1 MDERKNTF
9 LSLSPEAKVGLFV
22 LFGVLLLVYMSLRVG
37 GIKFG
42 KAEGYT
48 LKVQFAN
55 AAGLDKDASVRVA
68 GVEVGRIKEITLK
81 DSKAQLTLQ
90 MQPDIKIGK
99 DFMAVLTTKGLLGE
113 RYLELI
119 PGAPNAPALKDGD
132 TITRTT
138 SYADMDKLV
147 TILSE
152 VSTDI
157 KSVSQSLSKV
167 LGTQEGEASLQ
178 NIVKNIEEIS
188 IRLNNLIERNDTRM
202 DQMITNL
209 NDFSQMLKKDGP
221 VLTTE
226 LRMAAKNL
234 NEAII
239 KTSGNVNGMIDDNRE
254 SLKEGMDNLRLATI
268 RMQEA
273 MDSINK
279 MAKDIGPSV
288 SEAVNATNSIAKKI
302 DRGEGTIGKLVNDS
316 TMHDSINKTVSGIN
330 KYIDKAESLKM
341 YLGYR
346 AEYGFQS
353 KDTKSY
359 FSLRIQP
366 KADKQYLVDIVSD
379 PQGRRKK
386 ETVTTVTNGVTSTR
400 VETTTSD
407 TFKFSLQAAKRF
419 WNVVVRGGIIE
430 SSGGVGT
437 DMYLF
442 RDRLKFTLEAFD
454 FTRSNNK
461 PHVKAGATV
470 FVSKYFYLTGG
481 YDDFMNTDKTLKTTY
496 FGLGFQFEDEDV
508 KYLMGSMPSVG
519 SL

>member
-1 MDERKNTF
+1 MNERRTSYF
-9 LSLSPEAKVGLFV
+9 SLTPEAKVGLFV
-22 LFGVLLLVYMSLRVG
+22 LFGVILLVYMSLRVG

-42 KAEGYT
+42 KAEGYI
-48 LKVQFAN
+48 LKVQFNN

-68 GVEVGRIKEITLK
+68 GVEVGRIREISLK
-81 DSKAQLTLQ
+81 DSKAHLTLQ

-119 PGAPNAPALKDGD
+119 PGAPNAPVLKDGD

-157 KSVSQSLSKV
+157 KSVSESLSKV
-167 LGTQEGEASLQ
+167 LGSKEGEVSLK
-178 NIVKNIEEIS
+178 NIVHNIEEITL
-188 IRLNNLIERNDTRM
+188 RVNKLIENNDTRM
-202 DQMITNL
+202 DQIVKNMS
-209 NDFSQMLKKDGP
+209 DFSAMLKKDGP

-226 LRMAAKNL
+226 LRLAAKNL
-234 NEAII
+234 NEAIV

-254 SLKEGMDNLRLATI
+254 SLKEGMENLRLATV

-279 MAKDIGPSV
+279 MAKEIGPNV
-288 SEAVNATNSIAKKI
+288 ADAVNATNNIARKI
-302 DRGEGTIGKLVNDS
+302 DKGEGTLGKLVNDPV
-316 TMHDSINKTVSGIN
+316 MHDNINKTVTGIN
-330 KYIDKAESLKM
+330 RYIDKAESLRM

-346 AEYGFQS
+346 GEYGAQTNF
-353 KDTKSY
+353 TKSY
-359 FSLRIQP
+359 FSLKIQP
-366 KADKQYLVDIVSD
+366 KVDKLYLIEIVSD

-386 ETVTTVTNGVTSTR
+386 ETVNTVTNGVSSTR

-419 WNVVVRGGIIE
+419 WNVVVRGGVIE
-430 SSGGVGT
+430 SSGGVGA

-442 RDRLKFTLEAFD
+442 KDRFKLSAEAFD
-454 FTRSNNK
+454 FTRSSK
-461 PHVKAGATV
+461 PHVKAGATIYI
-470 FVSKYFYLTGG
+470 SKYFYLTGG
-481 YDDFMNTDKTLKTTY
+481 YDDFMNSDKTLKTTY

-508 KYLMGSMPSVG
+508 KYLMGSMPSVS